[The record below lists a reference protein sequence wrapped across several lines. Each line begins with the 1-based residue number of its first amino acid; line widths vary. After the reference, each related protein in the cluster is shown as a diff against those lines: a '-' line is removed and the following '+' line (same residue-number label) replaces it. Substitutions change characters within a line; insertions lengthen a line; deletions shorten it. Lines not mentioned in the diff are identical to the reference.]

1 VVDAARVRRRRAPG
15 RAVTLTRR
23 GVLGLGGAALLGALA
38 GCGASAVA
46 TPVAAVPD
54 VPLLRH
60 TRWTG
65 RPDGPL
71 PAAGDE
77 GVPFTTLLSN
87 TTARPSLR
95 GGVLVG
101 NLPARASAAYVTQP
115 LGAPVRRIGA
125 RIAFGP
131 GTTSGSAALVAWN
144 GAPEVDRVDGHLHL
158 VFTPD
163 RWIAGVLEGGRVRE
177 IARDDYGLALPQDGT
192 PRTVDV
198 VTAGDTVVLRLPD
211 GTVTSV
217 RDARFGTGSGTVAV
231 WEFYKNADDSAEV
244 TFAET
249 WAG

>member
-1 VVDAARVRRRRAPG
+1 M
-15 RAVTLTRR
+15 TLTRR

-38 GCGASAVA
+38 AGCGSAQVVP
-46 TPVAAVPD
+46 TTGVPD
-54 VPLLRH
+54 VPLRRH

-87 TTARPSLR
+87 TIAQPTLR
-95 GGVLVG
+95 GGALVG
-101 NLPARASAAYVTQP
+101 NLPAAASAVYLTQP
-115 LGAPVRRIGA
+115 VGAPVRRIGA

-131 GTTSGSAALVAWN
+131 GATSGSAALVAWN
-144 GAPEVDRVDGHLHL
+144 GAPTVDRVDGHLHL

-177 IARDDYGLALPQDGT
+177 LARADYGLPLPQDGT
-192 PRTVDV
+192 PRPVDV
-198 VTAGDTVVLRLPD
+198 LVAGDAVVLRLPD
-211 GTVTSV
+211 GTTTTV
-217 RDARFGTGSGTVAV
+217 RDARFATGSGTVAV
-231 WEFYKNADDSAEV
+231 WEFYKNADDSADV
-244 TFAET
+244 TVAET